1 MFAVVIFFGVLI
13 AGMGLWGFILPN
25 SFMGFMLRFTR
36 SGQGLYWIIGS
47 RLVLGSLL
55 LIAAPVS
62 RYPTL
67 FYVVGVLSLFGAMV
81 TIMLGAQ
88 NVERYINW
96 WVDRPSICLRLI
108 MLMAWLLGV
117 LLVYVAWLSF

>member
-1 MFAVVIFFGVLI
+1 MFAVVMIFGALI

-25 SFMGFMLRFTR
+25 SFMEFMQRFAR
-36 SGQGLYWIIGS
+36 SGQGIYWIIGS
-47 RLVLGSLL
+47 RLALGSLL
-55 LIAAPVS
+55 LIAAPLS
-62 RYPTL
+62 HYPIL
-67 FYVVGVLSLFGAMV
+67 FYVVGVLSLFGALV

-108 MLMAWLLGV
+108 MLIAWLLGV
-117 LLVYVAWLSF
+117 VLVYTAWVSL

>member
-1 MFAVVIFFGVLI
+1 MFAIVMGFGVLI

-25 SFMGFMLRFTR
+25 SFMDRMLRFTR
-36 SGQGLYWIIGS
+36 SAQGIYWIIGT
-47 RLVLGSLL
+47 RLVLGVLL

-67 FYVVGVLSLFGAMV
+67 FYIIGVLSLFGALV

-108 MLMAWLLGV
+108 MLITWLLGV
-117 LLVYVAWLSF
+117 LLVYAAWVSI

>member
-1 MFAVVIFFGVLI
+1 MFAVVIFFGALI

-25 SFMGFMLRFTR
+25 SFMELMQRFTR
-36 SGQGLYWIIGS
+36 SSQGLYWIIGS
-47 RLVLGSLL
+47 RLALGSLL
-55 LIAAPVS
+55 LIVAPVS
-62 RYPTL
+62 RYPIL

-108 MLMAWLLGV
+108 MLMLWLLGV
-117 LLVYVAWLSF
+117 LLVYAAWVSF